1 MSKMVENT
9 ELERNWMLDQSKRII
24 STPDQLTIEEIYTA
38 MRDGDLHPNPI
49 GQRAPTVL
57 GFDNVK
63 NIGII
68 EAILK
73 GNGIGTITV
82 RDISKDK
89 GMQKVYPRV
98 KWLVIDGGHRTRAI
112 KDYMN
117 NQFAV
122 WGKKYKELSDEW
134 KEFFK
139 SSLINLDKKICTSQ
153 QAIDIF
159 RDLNKTTQVNAY
171 EMIMCDD
178 ESAICKYVRSYVR
191 HVDEYGNTPHQIF
204 ALKGSTKGIIG
215 EHFKDSPDKRALWST
230 MMFVVIHKVLGK
242 GNVAAGE
249 KQTLKLI
256 EEEYAGKNKLTK
268 SAQSVI
274 DRFWDD
280 LLRFQKHRPG
290 NIPLK
295 LFGAFQLVWF
305 RLYEETSQFK
315 IEEMAYFFP
324 EFMKAYQKYNTQSK
338 KKYVKYDDPKLQA
351 EWEKD
356 PKRQAEWKIRQ
367 KYVWDNLN
375 SFSKEEEQRN
385 IADMLIKDMGVTRD
399 EAKDFGIVF
408 REEDRSMTRSER
420 QEKLIEQG
428 YRCLFDIRTAHCP
441 QQGQILTLDDSVG
454 AHDINWGAGGS
465 KKHAAVT
472 CRKCNNAQGQMTFQ
486 EFEDFLNA
494 KHAKQA
500 A

>member
-1 MSKMVENT
+1 MSKIVENT
-9 ELERNWMLDQSKRII
+9 KVEFNWLLGGTKKII
-24 STPDQLTIEEIYTA
+24 STPDQLTIEQLYTSI
-38 MRDGDLHPNPI
+38 RDGDLHPNPI
-49 GQRAPTVL
+49 GQREPTVL

-63 NIGII
+63 NQGII
-68 EAILK
+68 KAIFK

-89 GMQKVYPRV
+89 EMQKVYPGV

-191 HVDEYGNTPHQIF
+191 FVAEYDNTPHKIF
-204 ALKGSTKGIIG
+204 ALRDSSKGTIG
-215 EHFKDSPDKRALWST
+215 EHFRDSPDKRALWST

-249 KQTLKLI
+249 KETLKLI
-256 EEEYAGKNKLTK
+256 KEEYAGKNKLTK
-268 SAQSVI
+268 SAQAVI

-280 LLRFQKHRPG
+280 LLCFQKVRPG

-305 RLYEETSQFK
+305 YLYEENSQFK
-315 IEEMAYFFP
+315 IDNMEYFVNN
-324 EFMKAYQKYNTQSK
+324 FMKVYKKYNTQSK
-338 KKYVKYDDPKLQA
+338 KKHV
-351 EWEKD
+351 EH
-356 PKRQAEWKIRQ
+356 
-367 KYVWDNLN
+367 YVWDNLY
-375 SFSKEEEQRN
+375 SFAKEEEQRD
-385 IADMLIKDMGVTRD
+385 IADILIKEMG
-399 EAKDFGIVF
+399 EPEEFGILF
-408 REEDRSMTRSER
+408 REEDRVLTKSEK
-420 QEKLIEQG
+420 EDKLIDQG
-428 YRCLFDIRTAHCP
+428 YRCYFDIHTDKCS
-441 QQGQILTLDDSVG
+441 QQGKLLTLDESIG
-454 AHDINWGAGGS
+454 AHDIPWGQGG
-465 KKHAAVT
+465 KKEDAVIS
-472 CRKCNNAQGQMTFQ
+472 CEKCNNLQGQMTNE
-486 EFEDFLNA
+486 EFISYLNT
-494 KHAKQA
+494 KQVA
-500 A
+500 

>member
-9 ELERNWMLDQSKRII
+9 KVEFNWMICQMKRII
-24 STPDQLTIEEIYTA
+24 STPDQLTIEQIYTA
-38 MRDGDLHPNPI
+38 IRDGGLHPNPI
-49 GQRAPTVL
+49 GQRMPTVF

-63 NIGII
+63 NQGII
-68 EAILK
+68 KAILK

-82 RDISKDK
+82 RDISEDAA
-89 GMQKVYPRV
+89 MQKVYPGV

-122 WGKKYKELSDEW
+122 DGKKYKELSDEW

-159 RDLNKTTQVNAY
+159 RDLNNTTQVNGY

-178 ESAICKYVRSYVR
+178 ESAICKYVRSYIRV
-191 HVDEYGNTPHQIF
+191 VKEYNNTPHKIF
-204 ALKGSTKGIIG
+204 TLKDSSKGIIG
-215 EHFKDSPDKRALWST
+215 EHFQDSPDKKALWAT

-249 KQTLKLI
+249 KETLKLI
-256 EEEYAGKNKLTK
+256 EKEYARKNKLTK
-268 SAQSVI
+268 SAQAVI

-280 LLRFQKHRPG
+280 LLCFQKVRPG

-305 RLYEETSQFK
+305 YLYEKNSEFK
-315 IEEMAYFFP
+315 IEEMEYFAP
-324 EFMKAYQKYNTQSK
+324 TFMKVYKKYNKQSK
-338 KKYVKYDDPKLQA
+338 VKNV
-351 EWEKD
+351 EH
-356 PKRQAEWKIRQ
+356 
-367 KYVWDNLN
+367 YVWDNLY
-375 SFSKEEEQRN
+375 SFSKEEEQRD
-385 IADMLIKDMGVTRD
+385 IADILIKDMGEPEEFGILFRD
-399 EAKDFGIVF
+399 EARVLTK
-408 REEDRSMTRSER
+408 SEKE
-420 QEKLIEQG
+420 EKLIGQG
-428 YRCLFDIRTAHCP
+428 YRCYFDIRTDKCS
-441 QQGQILTLDDSVG
+441 QQGKLLTLDESIG
-454 AHDINWGAGGS
+454 AHDIPWAQGG
-465 KKHAAVT
+465 KKEDAVIS
-472 CRKCNNAQGQMTFQ
+472 CDKCNNLQGQMTNQ
-486 EFEDFLNA
+486 EFISYLNT
-494 KHAKQA
+494 KQA